1 MHTDDQ
7 DDNELESSA
16 KMSFLE
22 HLDELRHRLIV
33 SISAVGIAFVGC
45 FSFSA
50 RIYDFLAVPI
60 TQNLSG
66 AKLAYTNP
74 TDPFTIYMKVALLAG
89 VFVASPIVLWQIWL
103 FISPGLYAHE
113 KRFALPFI
121 FSTSI
126 LFLLGGAFAYYIAL
140 PMSFRFLINLGSS
153 FTPVVTIT
161 EYLDL
166 ILTVILGCA
175 IIFQIPIL
183 IFFLTIF
190 GIVNARFLIRNLRYA
205 ILIIFV
211 VAAVL
216 TPTSDIPNML
226 IFSTPMLLLYLVGI
240 LVSWIFGKKRK
251 YGKNGDSGS
260 SRAIFGGNR

>member
-1 MHTDDQ
+1 MTPSPIPKQTWMHTEDF

-16 KMSFLE
+16 KMSFLD
-22 HLDELRHRLIV
+22 HLDELRRRLII
-33 SISAVGIAFVGC
+33 SIAAVGLGFLAC
-45 FSFSA
+45 FSFSEK
-50 RIYDFLAVPI
+50 IYDFLAVPI

-66 AKLAYTNP
+66 AKLVYTNP
-74 TDPFTIYMKVALLAG
+74 TDPFTIYMKVALLVG
-89 VFVASPIVLWQIWL
+89 VFLASPIVLTQVWL
-103 FISPGLYAHE
+103 FISPGLYARE
-113 KRFALPFI
+113 KKFALPFV

-126 LFLLGGAFAYYIAL
+126 LFILGGAFAYYIAL
-140 PMSFRFLINLGSS
+140 PMSLRFLINLGSS
-153 FTPVVTIT
+153 FQPMVTIT

-175 IIFQIPIL
+175 IIFQIPVL

-205 ILIIFV
+205 ILLIFIL
-211 VAAVL
+211 AAVL

-240 LVSWIFGKKRK
+240 LVSWIFGRKRRKK
-251 YGKNGDSGS
+251 D
-260 SRAIFGGNR
+260 ADD

>member
-16 KMSFLE
+16 KMSFLD
-22 HLDELRHRLIV
+22 HLDELRRRLIV
-33 SISAVGIAFVGC
+33 SISAIGIGFVAA
-45 FSFSA
+45 FSFSQS
-50 RIYDFLAVPI
+50 IFNFLSVPL
-60 TQNLSG
+60 TEQLGG
-66 AKLAYTNP
+66 AKLVFTNP

-89 VFVASPIVLWQIWL
+89 IFLASPIVLTQVWL
-103 FISPGLYAHE
+103 FIAPGLYARE

-126 LFLLGGAFAYYIAL
+126 LFVLGGAFAYFIAL

-153 FTPVVTIT
+153 FTPMVTIT

-166 ILTVILGCA
+166 ILTIILGCA
-175 IIFQIPIL
+175 LIFQIPIL

-190 GIVNARFLIRNLRYA
+190 GIVNARFLLRNLRYA

-211 VAAVL
+211 LAAVL

-240 LVSWIFGKKRK
+240 LVSWIFGRKRRK
-251 YGKNGDSGS
+251 SVE
-260 SRAIFGGNR
+260 

>member
-1 MHTDDQ
+1 MHTEDQ
-7 DDNELESSA
+7 DDNELESSG
-16 KMSFLE
+16 KMSFLD
-22 HLDELRHRLIV
+22 HLDELRKRLIV
-33 SISAVGIAFVGC
+33 SISAIGVGFLVC
-45 FSFSA
+45 WSFSS

-60 TQNLSG
+60 TENLSG
-66 AKLAYTNP
+66 SKLAFTNP

-89 VFVASPIVLWQIWL
+89 VFLASPVVLTQIWF
-103 FISPGLYAHE
+103 FISPGLYARE
-113 KRFALPFI
+113 KKFALPFV

-126 LFLLGGAFAYYIAL
+126 LFVLGGAFAYYIAL
-140 PMSFRFLINLGSS
+140 PMSLKFLINMGSS
-153 FTPVVTIT
+153 FQPMVTIT

-175 IIFQIPIL
+175 VIFQIPVL

-190 GIVNARFLIRNLRYA
+190 GIVNARFLLRNLRYA

-211 VAAVL
+211 IAAVL

-240 LVSWIFGKKRK
+240 VVSWIFGRKRK
-251 YGKNGDSGS
+251 KKSEE
-260 SRAIFGGNR
+260 

>member
-16 KMSFLE
+16 KMSFLD
-22 HLDELRHRLIV
+22 HLDELRRRLIV
-33 SISAVGIAFVGC
+33 SISAIGIGFLASWAF
-45 FSFSA
+45 SD

-60 TQNLSG
+60 KVSLSG
-66 AKLAYTNP
+66 AKLVFTNP

-89 VFVASPIVLWQIWL
+89 VFLASPVVLTQLWL
-103 FISPGLYAHE
+103 FISPGLYARE
-113 KRFALPFI
+113 KKFAVPFI
-121 FSTSI
+121 ISTSI
-126 LFLLGGAFAYYIAL
+126 LFILGGAFAYYIAL
-140 PMSFRFLINLGSS
+140 PMSLRFLINLGSD
-153 FTPVVTIT
+153 FAPMVTIT

-175 IIFQIPIL
+175 VIFQIPVL

-190 GIVNARFLIRNLRYA
+190 GIVNARFLLRNLRYA

-211 VAAVL
+211 VASIL

-240 LVSWIFGKKRK
+240 LVSWIFGKKKIRQE
-251 YGKNGDSGS
+251 
-260 SRAIFGGNR
+260 A

>member
-7 DDNELESSA
+7 DDLELESSA
-16 KMSFLE
+16 KMSFLD
-22 HLDELRHRLIV
+22 HLDELRRRLIV
-33 SISAVGIAFVGC
+33 SVSAIGVGFVAC
-45 FSFSA
+45 FSFSEK
-50 RIYDFLAVPI
+50 IFDFLSVPLI
-60 TQNLSG
+60 QHLAG
-66 AKLAYTNP
+66 GKLVFTNP

-89 VFVASPIVLWQIWL
+89 VFLSSPVVLTQVWL
-103 FISPGLYAHE
+103 FISPGLYARE
-113 KRFALPFI
+113 KKLALPFI
-121 FSTSI
+121 FSTTL
-126 LFLLGGAFAYYIAL
+126 LFLLGGAFAYKIAL

-153 FTPVVTIT
+153 FTPMVTIT

-190 GIVNARFLIRNLRYA
+190 GIVNARFLLRNLRYA

-226 IFSTPMLLLYLVGI
+226 IFSTPMVLLYLVGI

-251 YGKNGDSGS
+251 KKDD
-260 SRAIFGGNR
+260 

>member
-7 DDNELESSA
+7 DELESSA
-16 KMSFLE
+16 KMSFLD
-22 HLDELRHRLIV
+22 HLDELRQRLIV
-33 SISAVGIAFVGC
+33 SISAIGIGFLAC
-45 FSFSA
+45 WSFSE
-50 RIYDFLAVPI
+50 RIYNFLAVPI

-66 AKLAYTNP
+66 AKLVFTNP

-89 VFVASPIVLWQIWL
+89 VFLASPVVLTQIWL
-103 FISPGLYAHE
+103 FISPGLYARE
-113 KRFALPFI
+113 KKFALPFI

-126 LFLLGGAFAYYIAL
+126 LFVLGGAFAYYIAL
-140 PMSFRFLINLGSS
+140 PLSLRFLINLGSS
-153 FTPVVTIT
+153 FQPMVTIT

-190 GIVNARFLIRNLRYA
+190 GIVNARFLLRNLRYA
-205 ILIIFV
+205 ILIIFI
-211 VAAVL
+211 VAAIL

-240 LVSWIFGKKRK
+240 VVSWVFGKKKLR
-251 YGKNGDSGS
+251 SEEEQ
-260 SRAIFGGNR
+260 

>member
-1 MHTDDQ
+1 MRTDDQ
-7 DDNELESSA
+7 DDLELESSA
-16 KMSFLE
+16 KMSFLD
-22 HLDELRHRLIV
+22 HLDELRRRLIV
-33 SISAVGIAFVGC
+33 SISAIGVGFVACFAF
-45 FSFSA
+45 SE
-50 RIYDFLAVPI
+50 RIFDFLSVPL
-60 TQNLSG
+60 TQHLAG
-66 AKLAYTNP
+66 HKLVFTNP

-89 VFVASPIVLWQIWL
+89 VFLSSPVVLTQVWL
-103 FISPGLYAHE
+103 FISPGLYTRE
-113 KRFALPFI
+113 KKLALPFI
-121 FSTSI
+121 FSTSL
-126 LFLLGGAFAYYIAL
+126 LFLLGGAFAYKIAL

-153 FTPVVTIT
+153 FTPMVTIT

-190 GIVNARFLIRNLRYA
+190 GMVNARFLLKNLRYA

-211 VAAVL
+211 VASIL

-251 YGKNGDSGS
+251 NKNE
-260 SRAIFGGNR
+260 